1 MTKKELRKLSRAE
14 LLEMLLH
21 QSTDLQDCREKL
33 AAAEEALQK
42 REITIDKAGS
52 IADASLQLNGVFEAA
67 QAACQQYIDNIE
79 NLSHRQEDI
88 CSRLEE
94 ESRARANAILETARK
109 QQAAMEHDT
118 KVQCAEMLKTAKA
131 QSEAYWNEVSTKL
144 EKFYADHAGLREL
157 LSVMTPQGKQ
167 E

>member
-1 MTKKELRKLSRAE
+1 M
-14 LLEMLLH
+14 
-21 QSTDLQDCREKL
+21 
-33 AAAEEALQK
+33 
-42 REITIDKAGS
+42 
-52 IADASLQLNGVFEAA
+52 NGVFEAA

-79 NLSHRQEDI
+79 NLSHRQEVI

-94 ESRARANAILETARK
+94 ESRAKANAILEMARK

-118 KVQCAEMLKTAKA
+118 EVHCAEMLKTAKA
-131 QSEAYWNEVSTKL
+131 QSDAYWNEVSEKL

-157 LSVMTPQGKQ
+157 LRVRTPQGKQ